1 MEIKSTVHAL
11 YGAWIVLIQ
20 YIEKGIVEQNKLN
33 EGGNN
38 ILSYELLGSDKTFH
52 WRLVFGLGVSRAKVK
67 KVN

>member
-33 EGGNN
+33 QGGNN

-52 WRLVFGLGVSRAKVK
+52 
-67 KVN
+67 